1 MKIRE
6 LAEKLNLKVVSGFEG
21 LNNEISGGYTSDLL
35 SDVIGNAE
43 SGAVW
48 ITLQTHK
55 NVLAIASLKDLAG
68 IIVVK
73 NLIPEAD
80 LIEQSNEE
88 NIPVM
93 VTSESTFSIS
103 GKLFNLL
110 N

>member
-6 LAEKLNLKVVSGFEG
+6 LAEKLNLKVVGGFEG
-21 LNNEISGGYTSDLL
+21 LNNEVSGGYTSDLL

-43 SGAVW
+43 SGSIW

-68 IIVVK
+68 IIIVK
-73 NLIPEAD
+73 NLEPED
-80 LIEQSNEE
+80 DMIEQSNEE

-93 VTSESTFSIS
+93 VTSDSTFNIS